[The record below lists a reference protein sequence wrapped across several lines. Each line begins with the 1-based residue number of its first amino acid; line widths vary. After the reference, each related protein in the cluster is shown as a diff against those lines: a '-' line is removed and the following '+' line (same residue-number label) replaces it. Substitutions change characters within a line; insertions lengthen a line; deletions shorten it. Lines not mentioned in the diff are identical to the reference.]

1 MQLVGYEC
9 RMWMPLDLSPSHN
22 WLVNNLVPASSG
34 TEPENS
40 QATYSS
46 CFLSSH
52 FCPLHKHWGGCL
64 CKHSLA
70 ETAIL
75 HVTASSCPCSSE
87 SLLIYFLEERGGE
100 EWVQARELE
109 LQTKSN
115 WTFLPWSLPTV
126 RIYPNFCYQPQ
137 FFFTSGAFKIGVYSF
152 IWDSCT

>member
-22 WLVNNLVPASSG
+22 WLVNNLVPVSSG

-40 QATYSS
+40 QAAYSS

-52 FCPLHKHWGGCL
+52 FCPLHKRWGGCL

-87 SLLIYFLEERGGE
+87 SPLFYFLEERGGE

-109 LQTKSN
+109 LQTKKQLNILALESAN
-115 WTFLPWSLPTV
+115 SKNLPKFLLPNSV
-126 RIYPNFCYQPQ
+126 FLH
-137 FFFTSGAFKIGVYSF
+137 
-152 IWDSCT
+152 IWCF